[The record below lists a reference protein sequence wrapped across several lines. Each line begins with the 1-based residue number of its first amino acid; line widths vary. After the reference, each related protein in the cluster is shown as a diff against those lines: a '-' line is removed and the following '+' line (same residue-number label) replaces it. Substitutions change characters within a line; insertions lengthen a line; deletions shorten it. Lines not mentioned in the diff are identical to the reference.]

1 MIKRNLFRLMAIMM
15 VTTLCMGFTACGDDD
30 DDDVKNP
37 IVATWTNLSNEN
49 QEYQF
54 KSNGDVVNHIVNPK
68 YKLKG
73 VTDQELNDSE
83 VEKYVYGT
91 YTVNGNSFT
100 IIWTNE
106 KTLVVKS
113 DNSREWVK
121 NTYSP
126 AKIDEG
132 TFTVTRDIDTYFL
145 TLNTDEGGG
154 ISSTWQGWSE

>member
-1 MIKRNLFRLMAIMM
+1 MIKRNLFRLMALMM
-15 VTTLCMGFTACGDDD
+15 VTTLCMGFAACGDDD
-30 DDDVKNP
+30 DDNDSP
-37 IVATWTNLSNEN
+37 IVATWTNVSNEN
-49 QEYQF
+49 QAFQF
-54 KSNGDVVNHIVNPK
+54 KSNGEVINHLVNP
-68 YKLKG
+68 KLKG
-73 VTDQELNDSE
+73 VVDNELSDSE
-83 VEKYVYGT
+83 VERYVYGT

-100 IIWTNE
+100 ITWTNE

-121 NTYSP
+121 KTYSP